1 MRVRRSR
8 VFSSLSA
15 NYPLV
20 ILLVANV
27 GGPIRK
33 RGRGFQ
39 SSAGLFPL
47 PGHPLRPESDAQSCH
62 SGGNEGGVSSEQ
74 TYDRVESAQ
83 VRDLDTRAARCEH
96 SHYRCTRL

>member
-1 MRVRRSR
+1 MRVRRLR
-8 VFSSLSA
+8 VLSSLSV
-15 NYPLV
+15 NHPLFV
-20 ILLVANV
+20 LLVANG

-39 SSAGLFPL
+39 SSAGLFRFPN
-47 PGHPLRPESDAQSCH
+47 HSLRPDSDAKLYH
-62 SGGNEGGVSSEQ
+62 PGGNEGGVSSEQ

-96 SHYRCTRL
+96 SHYRCA

>member
-1 MRVRRSR
+1 MRVLRPH
-8 VFSSLSA
+8 VF
-15 NYPLV
+15 PLFQPINHSF
-20 ILLVANV
+20 ILLVANG

-47 PGHPLRPESDAQSCH
+47 PGHSLRPDSDAKSCH
-62 SGGNEGGVSSEQ
+62 PGGNEGGVSSEQ

-96 SHYRCTRL
+96 FRCRCI